1 MKRSVLL
8 GHLAQVE
15 RHIRDGERHLLIQR
29 RIVDELERHG
39 RGNSQTANIARDLLA
54 SFEMSQSAHLN
65 DRVHLLQALREI
77 T

>member
-1 MKRSVLL
+1 MKRSILL
-8 GHLAQVE
+8 VHLAHVE
-15 RHIRDGERHLLIQR
+15 RHIRDGERHLSRQR
-29 RIVDELERHG
+29 VIVDELERHG

-65 DRVHLLQALREI
+65 DQAHLLQALREI